1 MFRQSKF
8 EEVESLE
15 KVVKTKVDAK
25 RRSNV

>member
-8 EEVESLE
+8 EEVESFE
-15 KVVKTKVDAK
+15 KVVKTKVEMK